1 MGSYNHYCNSDYR
14 NEGWTFGGS
23 GVTRCY
29 QAWNN
34 DDDTKYASCPGY
46 KGRATVKFPV
56 DISSGSIP
64 DGAVITSVTI
74 NIRVKKTLSSTKSV
88 TVNMLSTDD
97 TSRYTSRTLYPTM
110 TVANYEV
117 GTYTVDPV
125 GRPWTRDR
133 LNRLMVQVFSY
144 LVPPNDGVR
153 VYKVWATVNYRV
165 RPTVKV
171 NQPTGTV
178 GSPSPVIDWTYTH
191 TDGDQQKSG
200 EYKLY
205 TAVQQ
210 GLSTFNPDT
219 STPAYAGSVSGD
231 ITTFNLPTALTPD
244 AYYIYVRVT
253 SVFDAVSTWAGRAFT
268 VQGAA
273 PGVPGGGFGGVGT
286 GGGGGFESVIAD
298 SVTSNAYLTLRDG
311 SNMLSVQQ
319 ADFETTTDSLG
330 YTTTNCTTAQDT
342 TTFFNVGGGS
352 MKLTA
357 SSLGT
362 MSAQSSFLEVSPNTP
377 VTARAQFRAKTTS
390 KTVNVD
396 ILFYDESYTAMSGTL
411 NGTGTD
417 LTTTWT
423 EITATGTTPVGAV
436 YAKVRV
442 QVVTAASGAVHN
454 VDNVGLM
461 YGINS
466 VWSHGGHMSRNL
478 LSSAASDG
486 DDPIIVEPWAAASV
500 ASSYGRATATGTG
513 SEGSKQFRM
522 TYVGLSP
529 SLAYV
534 STGAAFSDSS
544 TGTGFTLNKPASVL
558 DGDLLVAYVS
568 SEKGGTPNTPAGW
581 VLVDTVNETVG
592 QVGLAV
598 FMRDA
603 LAADPATWVGDFP
616 VTALRKRAVVIAYR
630 GAADTS
636 TQLASENVNS
646 SVGGAYYLTSA
657 TVANTDPNAWRLSAF
672 AYRDTASTGT
682 SIANIAPP
690 SVVPPIAY
698 VGKAP
703 VWWYGGAQASIT
715 LNRPTGVVS
724 GDLMIAFLSLSG
736 TATVTTPTGWT
747 QAGRIARNV
756 GGGSGDD
763 RSGSVTFYVF
773 KRTAG
778 SSEPTSWSASFT
790 GSGTPAMSQV
800 VAYRN
805 CETAANQ
812 FIDGLMNTTSSS
824 YQLTTSSV
832 TNTDSKAWRVCAF
845 TATTQ
850 TGDTMSA
857 TETIERA
864 DDKSDVGSHP
874 DVQVAVYDSNGAVST
889 GSYSRKGT
897 VSNQDPWAMASWI
910 GILKPLAVA
919 PTAGGNEQERQDA
932 SIPSSGS
939 NSVNLSVYDSNG
951 PAPTGNQSV
960 TGQYTPAAGTTP
972 LSGAAAWVGFLTPA
986 APTVGGEVGA
996 NLVDYVDIT
1005 SVDSAVISRSG
1016 GKVTY
1021 QAAFLGST
1029 AGAPFLKIFFYV
1041 GNELVSTQVAA
1052 GQSFNTTTWVKSL
1065 ATFNIP
1071 AGTTRIKVGV
1081 SATDR
1086 AVNDV
1091 VYYDRVGVAFGDSPV
1106 WRRGTGRPTHP
1117 IFNVPMLEYA
1127 EDLGDGY
1134 GSWQTLPGSERAL
1147 LKYDQLTGL
1156 ATYIDQTIIPLSSRK
1171 YRAKTVSYGLAGDLF
1186 ASGFGPESD
1195 EVTLNAAEWWLK
1207 DPLDPASSIQLKVK
1221 AVPLAVATSNT
1232 SAVFQPLGADR
1243 PIVLTE
1249 GYKGDTVSITVEC
1262 DRVEY
1267 AKLRRLLNSGRTLFL
1282 QSNLDNAWW
1291 VRPVGDLGAETQL
1304 TGHMWT
1310 DPLRFVSLTF
1320 TEVDSDL

>member
-23 GVTRCY
+23 GVSHCY

-34 DDDTKYASCPGY
+34 DDDTKYASCPSY

-74 NIRVKKTLSSTKSV
+74 NIRVKKTLASTKSV
-88 TVNMLSTDD
+88 TVNMLSTED

-110 TVANYEV
+110 TIANYEV

-125 GRPWTRDR
+125 GKPWTRDR

-153 VYKVWATVNYRV
+153 VYKVWATINYRV

-178 GSPSPVIDWTYTH
+178 GSPSPVVDWTYTH
-191 TDGDQQKSG
+191 SDGDQQKSA
-200 EYKLY
+200 EYKIF

-219 STPAYAGSVSGD
+219 SSATYAGSVSGD
-231 ITTFNLPTALTPD
+231 ITNFNLPTALTPD
-244 AYYIYVRVT
+244 AYYIYVRAR
-253 SVFDAVSTWAGRAFT
+253 SVFDAQSAWAGRAFT

-273 PGVPGGGFGGVGT
+273 PGVPGGGFAGVGT

-298 SVTSNAYLTLRDG
+298 PVTSNAYLTLRDG
-311 SNMLSVQQ
+311 SNLLSVQQ

-330 YTTTNCTTAQDT
+330 YTATNCTIAQDT

-362 MSAQSSFLEVSPNTP
+362 MSAQSSFMEIAPSTP
-377 VTARAQFRAKTTS
+377 VTARAQFKAKTTS
-390 KTVNVD
+390 RTVNLDV
-396 ILFYDESYTAMSGTL
+396 LFYDESFTAISGTL

-417 LTTTWT
+417 LTGTWT
-423 EITATGTTPVGAV
+423 EITCTGPTPAGAV
-436 YAKVRV
+436 YARVRL
-442 QVVTAASGAVHN
+442 QVVTAASGSVHN

-461 YGINS
+461 YGTNS

-478 LSSAASDG
+478 LTSAASDG
-486 DDPIIVEPWAAASV
+486 DDPVTAEAWAAASV
-500 ASSYGRATATGTG
+500 ASSYSRVAASGTG
-513 SEGSKQFRM
+513 SEGSKQFKM

-529 SLAYV
+529 SLTYV
-534 STGAAFSDSS
+534 ATGTAFSDSTS
-544 TGTGFTLNKPASVL
+544 GSGYTLNKPAGVA

-568 SEKGGTPNTPAGW
+568 SEKGGTPTPPAGW
-581 VLVDTVNETVG
+581 TLVDTVINDVG
-592 QVGLAV
+592 QVGLTV
-598 FMRDA
+598 MMRDG
-603 LAADPATWVGDFP
+603 LAADPSTWVGDFP
-616 VTALRKRAVVIAYR
+616 VTALRKRAVVVAYR

-636 TQLASENVNS
+636 TQLATENVATS
-646 SVGGAYYLTSA
+646 SGGSYYPTSA
-657 TVANTDPNAWRLSAF
+657 TIANTDPNAWRLSAF
-672 AYRDTASTGT
+672 AYRDSASTGT
-682 SIANIAPP
+682 SIANTQPP
-690 SVVPPIAY
+690 ATVPPIAY

-703 VWWYGGAQASIT
+703 VWWYGGAQASYT

-724 GDLMIAFLSLSG
+724 GDLMLAFGSFSG
-736 TATVTTPTGWT
+736 TATPTAPTGWT
-747 QAGRIARNV
+747 QVRRTVKTV
-756 GGGSGDD
+756 GNGDD
-763 RSGSVTFYVF
+763 HSGTLTFVVW

-778 SSEPTSWSASFT
+778 SSEPASWSAAFS
-790 GSGTPAMSQV
+790 GSGTPALTQV

-812 FIDGLMNTTSSS
+812 FIDESGNSTSSS
-824 YQLTTSSV
+824 YQLTTPTV
-832 TNTDSKAWRVCAF
+832 TNNDSKAWRVCAF
-845 TATTQ
+845 GATTAT
-850 TGDTMSA
+850 GDSMTS
-857 TETIERA
+857 TETIERC
-864 DDKSDVGSHP
+864 DDSTDVGAHP
-874 DVQVAVYDSNGAVST
+874 DPQVGVYDSNGPVST

-897 VSNQDPWAMASWI
+897 VQNQDPWAVCSWI
-910 GILKPLAVA
+910 GIIKPLAVA
-919 PTAGGNEQERQDA
+919 PSAGANETERQDA

-939 NSVNLSVYDSNG
+939 NSLNLSVYDSNG
-951 PAPTGNQSV
+951 VAPTGNQSV
-960 TGQYTPAAGTTP
+960 TGQYTPASGTTP
-972 LSGAAAWVGFLTPA
+972 LMGTASWIGFLTPA

-996 NLVDYVDIT
+996 TLVDYVDIT
-1005 SVDSAVISRSG
+1005 SVDPAVIARSG
-1016 GKVTY
+1016 GKLTY

-1029 AGAPFLKIFFYV
+1029 AGAPFLKVFFYV

-1071 AGTTRIKVGV
+1071 TGTTRVKVGV

-1086 AVNDV
+1086 AVNDFV
-1091 VYYDRVGVAFGDSPV
+1091 CWDRVSVAFGDSPV

-1117 IFNVPMLEYA
+1117 IFNVPLLEYA

-1134 GSWQTLPGSERAL
+1134 GEWKTLPGSERAL

-1186 ASGFGPESD
+1186 ASGYGPESD

-1207 DPLDPASSIQLKVK
+1207 DPLNPDSSIQLKVK
-1221 AVPLAVATSNT
+1221 AIPLAVATSNT

-1262 DRVEY
+1262 DRVQY

-1320 TEVDSDL
+1320 TEVASDL